1 MGLNTYL
8 ITGGTA
14 GIGFATAKRLVEQG
28 HHVVITGRN
37 VEKLE
42 NASARLNGDV
52 TAILCDSENHE
63 DTVTLG
69 QQIQEKGI
77 QLDGVVLNAGVYFPN
92 SFGLTT
98 LEQFE
103 YTININFR
111 APFFTLQSLLPVM
124 NLSRSVVMVSSLV
137 VDKAF
142 AESSIYT
149 ASKAALEG
157 IVATLNIDLADRG
170 IRINSVRP
178 GVTATEIQKKA
189 GMSEEGLVELQQ
201 AMTSTPLG
209 RILEA
214 SDIVPSI
221 EFLLSKG
228 SLGMRNAVLDI
239 DAGLAL

>member
-14 GIGFATAKRLVEQG
+14 GIGLAAAKRFVEQG
-28 HHVVITGRN
+28 HHVVITGRSA
-37 VEKLE
+37 EKL
-42 NASARLNGDV
+42 ARVSARLNGDV
-52 TAILCDSENHE
+52 TTILCDSEQHD
-63 DTVTLG
+63 DTVALG
-69 QQIQEKGI
+69 KQLQEQGV

-92 SFGLTT
+92 SFGVTT

-103 YTININFR
+103 HTMNINFR
-111 APFFTLQSLLPVM
+111 APFFTLQSLLPVI
-124 NLSRSVVMVSSLV
+124 NHSSSVVMVSSIV
-137 VDKAF
+137 VNKAF
-142 AESSIYT
+142 ADSSIYT

-157 IVATLNIDLADRG
+157 LVATLNLDLADRG

-189 GMSEEGLVELQQ
+189 GMPAEDFGELQE

-228 SLGMRNAVLDI
+228 SIGMRNAVLEI
-239 DAGLAL
+239 DAGLGL

>member
-14 GIGFATAKRLVEQG
+14 GIGLATAKQLVQQG

-37 VEKLE
+37 AEKLE
-42 NASARLNGDV
+42 KVAAGLSGDV
-52 TAILCDSENHE
+52 TAILCDSERHE
-63 DTVTLG
+63 DTLALG
-69 QQIQEKGI
+69 KRLQEKGI

-92 SFGLTT
+92 PFDSTT
-98 LEQFE
+98 LDEFE
-103 YTININFR
+103 HTMNINFK
-111 APFFTLQSLLPVM
+111 APFFTLQSLLPVLK
-124 NLSRSVVMVSSLV
+124 LSSSVVMVSSLV
-137 VDKAF
+137 VNKAF
-142 AESSIYT
+142 ADSSIYT

-157 IVATLNIDLADRG
+157 LVATLNLDLADRG

-189 GMSEEGLVELQQ
+189 GMSAEGFGELQE

-209 RILEA
+209 RILEV

-239 DAGLAL
+239 DAGLGL